1 MGEAVIFFVKRTVV
15 HAERAGKVEDHAAS
29 RQELRR
35 QVVADLVRGG

>member
-1 MGEAVIFFVKRTVV
+1 MGETVIFFVERAVV
-15 HAERAGKVEDHAAS
+15 NAERAGEVEDHAAS